1 MFSGAVPFRS
11 VSFAL
16 LLACTLIF
24 LAQLA
29 VSPATGWWLIYH
41 FGFIPAVFFHHAVLP
56 EPAPF
61 PPVFTLLSAQFLH
74 GGWPHLIGNMLYLW
88 LFGDAVEQAMGHGRF
103 LLFYLL
109 CGTVAILAQA
119 LSDPALAVPMIGASG
134 AVAGILGAYL
144 LLYPLAQIAI
154 LIPLGPFSRVIHL
167 AAIGI
172 IGVWL
177 LLQVTGF
184 AMTNSS
190 QSIIGWLA
198 HLGGFLAGIVLLPVC
213 KRRTVQL
220 FSQGDP
226 P

>member
-1 MFSGAVPFRS
+1 MLSRVIPFPF

-16 LLACTLIF
+16 ILTYTLIF
-24 LAQLA
+24 LLQLTLP
-29 VSPATGWWLIYH
+29 PATGWWLLYH
-41 FGFIPAVFFHHAVLP
+41 FGFIPAVFFHHAVLDQ
-56 EPAPF
+56 PAPF
-61 PPVFTLLSAQFLH
+61 PPVFTLLTAQFLH

-109 CGTVAILAQA
+109 CGSLAVLAQG
-119 LSDPALAVPMIGASG
+119 LSDPTLAVPMIGASG

-144 LLYPLAQIAI
+144 LLYPLALIAI
-154 LIPLGPFSRVIHL
+154 RIPLGPFSRVIHL

-184 AMTNSS
+184 AMADSS

-213 KRRTVQL
+213 KRRTVRL
-220 FSQGDP
+220 FNQGDP